1 MYLSNLSFA
10 DLNHLLQN
18 MMVLAACGKPVHK
31 KVGRRHFLTIFT
43 GGGLFGNLGIW
54 LFHHIQRQ
62 QLLQAVLPYFDN
74 HDTIVDKLNGK
85 YLETAM
91 NFYILNSAISCC
103 GSSAGVNAILSFGAC
118 CSLKRVAKRLRA
130 FRTRENLEIDIPLF
144 LDVFNIVFTLRVCFN
159 DIDAIVKSF
168 LEVGFFEQTKR
179 TGHEAAYVG
188 PGHVAGMLFGITYYY
203 FMYVR

>member
-43 GGGLFGNLGIW
+43 GGGLFGNLEYGY
-54 LFHHIQRQ
+54 FHHIQRQ

-91 NFYILNSAISCC
+91 NFYILTQQFHVVTQVQVSTPFCH
-103 GSSAGVNAILSFGAC
+103 
-118 CSLKRVAKRLRA
+118 
-130 FRTRENLEIDIPLF
+130 LE
-144 LDVFNIVFTLRVCFN
+144 
-159 DIDAIVKSF
+159 
-168 LEVGFFEQTKR
+168 
-179 TGHEAAYVG
+179 
-188 PGHVAGMLFGITYYY
+188 HVAH
-203 FMYVR
+203 